1 MPLLL
6 DRIRA
11 CFGEP
16 LLRQIGA
23 RAIGAYESGTG
34 VYFDI
39 RPAPCGAQHIVI
51 LWNEETDLFR
61 VQLCRGKDFRLI
73 QGKSGVPL
81 SELGAVVLRLS
92 RHG

>member
-1 MPLLL
+1 MTLL

-11 CFGEP
+11 
-16 LLRQIGA
+16 
-23 RAIGAYESGTG
+23 AIGGLLLQEIRATGLQAYESGTG

-39 RPAPCGAQHIVI
+39 RRAPCGADHIVI
-51 LWNEETDLFR
+51 FWNEDTDLFR
-61 VQLCRGKDFRLI
+61 VQLCRRSNSRLI

-81 SELGAVVLRLS
+81 SELGAVVQRLS